1 MNMSDF
7 SVQKVWFCAFQ
18 KKAKTSFMS
27 YLQYL
32 SHQKR
37 TQLSEKDF
45 DLISHDKVNCSCQSS
60 YDKIII
66 NQIRNSHSD
75 QIITPNSNK
84 NDFLKQ
90 L

>member
-7 SVQKVWFCAFQ
+7 SVQKFWFCAFQ